1 MATVL
6 QNVKSWLMMHSIVT
20 LQYANGHR
28 LIIFRQ
34 HVWYLCSGIHL
45 KQVLLPIYILK
56 ASFVPIY
63 CQRRMASL
71 FSLHIKK
78 KCLEWGW
85 QGLRRVRK
93 AWRKEKKWY
102 DRRWGEDGW
111 GPLFPSNKWL
121 TKFIPH
127 SCPYWKTNFD
137 CGCPLKCSEEERSSE
152 EGAGGVSERQETLHL
167 LSSMGEI
174 TRYACNEWEKWVS
187 WKSGGGLAPE

>member
-1 MATVL
+1 
-6 QNVKSWLMMHSIVT
+6 MHSIVT

-78 KCLEWGW
+78 KMPRV
-85 QGLRRVRK
+85 GLAGPQEGEESMEKREKVVRQTLGG
-93 AWRKEKKWY
+93 
-102 DRRWGEDGW
+102 RWVGA
-111 GPLFPSNKWL
+111 
-121 TKFIPH
+121 FIPF
-127 SCPYWKTNFD
+127 K
-137 CGCPLKCSEEERSSE
+137 
-152 EGAGGVSERQETLHL
+152 
-167 LSSMGEI
+167 
-174 TRYACNEWEKWVS
+174 
-187 WKSGGGLAPE
+187 